1 MSAEPMVTSAAYYLY
16 AALMLGLVL
25 GFILVAGW
33 LVRRFG
39 GGALLRLPGRTQR
52 RLGVVEAMALDP
64 RRRLV
69 LIRRDGVEHLLLLG
83 GTQDLHLEGPF
94 PATGPNTGD
103 SHQTFQTVLNET
115 AAPPAPA
122 PGP

>member
-39 GGALLRLPGRTQR
+39 GGALLRLPGRAQR

-83 GTQDLHLEGPF
+83 GTQDLHLEGPI
-94 PATGPNTGD
+94 PATGDG
-103 SHQTFQTVLNET
+103 HQTFQTVLNET
-115 AAPPAPA
+115 AAPPAPV
-122 PGP
+122 PGPLS

>member
-1 MSAEPMVTSAAYYLY
+1 MATSAAYYVY

-39 GGALLRLPGRTQR
+39 GGALMRLPGRAQR

-83 GTQDLHLEGPF
+83 GTQDLHLEGPI
-94 PATGPNTGD
+94 PPGGT
-103 SHQTFQTVLNET
+103 STFETVLNEA

-122 PGP
+122 PGPVP

>member
-1 MSAEPMVTSAAYYLY
+1 MSADPMVTSAAYYVY

-39 GGALLRLPGRTQR
+39 GGALSRLPGRTQR
-52 RLGVVEAMALDP
+52 RLGVVEAVALDP

-83 GTQDLHLEGPF
+83 GTQDLHLEGPIPP
-94 PATGPNTGD
+94 PATTAP
-103 SHQTFQTVLNET
+103 TFQTVLNEA
-115 AAPPAPA
+115 AAPTAPA
-122 PGP
+122 PGPLS

>member
-1 MSAEPMVTSAAYYLY
+1 MSADPMATSAAYYVY

-25 GFILVAGW
+25 GFILVTGW

-39 GGALLRLPGRTQR
+39 GGALMRLPGRAQR

-83 GTQDLHLEGPF
+83 GTQDLHLEGPI
-94 PATGPNTGD
+94 PPGGT
-103 SHQTFQTVLNET
+103 STFETVLNEA
-115 AAPPAPA
+115 AAPMAPA
-122 PGP
+122 PGPVP

>member
-1 MSAEPMVTSAAYYLY
+1 MVTSAAYYVY

-39 GGALLRLPGRTQR
+39 GGALLRLPGRADR
-52 RLGVVEAMALDP
+52 RLGVVEVLTLDP

-69 LIRRDGVEHLLLLG
+69 LIKRDGAEHLLLLG
-83 GTQDLHLEGPF
+83 GAQDLHVEGPILPGAGNRPRPF
-94 PATGPNTGD
+94 D
-103 SHQTFQTVLNET
+103 TVLNEA
-115 AAPPAPA
+115 AAPPVDV
-122 PGP
+122 PGPLS